1 MQPCRAYWMVG
12 GHPNCGRCVAPACRS
27 PAGRNNAP
35 DRPGY
40 ASSLYPGLRV
50 GPLRQPGQPPVFHRA
65 GTGPSGTPL
74 AISGTGKCGARHASA
89 TECFCPPRTVPAG
102 SGGWP
107 TPPRRFPHLSR
118 GILLDSIFLFRCPH
132 FGPFPRPC
140 PPLIL
145 FSCLPFRGFNL
156 TRSEVSPPWCL
167 MASSC
172 IFKALARSL
181 GRVSSRWLVLSSTI
195 CVMACSSVR
204 LRMIHGMSA

>member
-89 TECFCPPRTVPAG
+89 TECFCPPARYRLVQVDGLPRRAASRICPAG
-102 SGGWP
+102 YSWIRYSFSAAP
-107 TPPRRFPHLSR
+107 ISARFPVLAP
-118 GILLDSIFLFRCPH
+118 LLYF
-132 FGPFPRPC
+132 FPA
-140 PPLIL
+140 
-145 FSCLPFRGFNL
+145 CLLG
-156 TRSEVSPPWCL
+156 
-167 MASSC
+167 AS
-172 IFKALARSL
+172 
-181 GRVSSRWLVLSSTI
+181 T
-195 CVMACSSVR
+195 
-204 LRMIHGMSA
+204 